1 MLEEEKYYLEDD
13 LSLWNKFTSGDDAV
27 YNYIYSKY
35 AKILFVQGLQFTG
48 NKELVRDL
56 IHDLFVKIYKNRAT
70 LKPVLNIRLYLFVAL
85 KNSIITESKKNL
97 FSFSEL
103 DDQAEYLS
111 ENTTIED
118 KLINKETEDE
128 TTRLIETIFSLLT
141 SRQKE
146 VINYRLIQNLSM
158 DEICTLMDMNYQSVQ
173 NLLQRSIK
181 KIRDYFK
188 KEELKWV

>member
-1 MLEEEKYYLEDD
+1 MLEEKKYYLEDD

-35 AKILFVQGLQFTG
+35 AKILFVQGLQLTG

-97 FSFSEL
+97 FSFAEL
-103 DDQAEYLS
+103 DEEAECLS
-111 ENTTIED
+111 EFTTIED

-128 TTRLIETIFSLLT
+128 TTQLIEIIFSLLT
-141 SRQKE
+141 TRQKE

-188 KEELKWV
+188 KKE

>member
-128 TTRLIETIFSLLT
+128 TTQLIETIFSLLT

-188 KEELKWV
+188 KEELK